1 MSSLSDDY
9 FTKTASRTAPCPQ
22 GVNGLVFIPFLV
34 KYTAMVVFDKKG
46 KLGWREIQ
54 DSATLVSQA
63 LVTYHNNIFLQE
75 RLLMP
80 IVVGERQIVFPDSQ
94 KNELNDII
102 NCERRSAQVMRVVSV
117 LVDRPM
123 RHCLVGMICC
133 NWQMY

>member
-9 FTKTASRTAPCPQ
+9 FTGTASKIAPCPQ
-22 GVNGLVFIPFLV
+22 EVNGLVFIPFLV
-34 KYTAMVVFDKKG
+34 KYAAMVVFDKKG
-46 KLGWREIQ
+46 ELGWSEIQ

-94 KNELNDII
+94 KIELNDII
-102 NCERRSAQVMRVVSV
+102 NCERRLLKS
-117 LVDRPM
+117 
-123 RHCLVGMICC
+123 
-133 NWQMY
+133 